1 MQKTPGGFR
10 LGKAFG
16 VEIRID
22 WSLLIIFF
30 LLAFNLGA
38 GVLPAWHPGWMP
50 AFTWMLAVV
59 ASILFFASVLAH
71 ELSHALVARRR
82 GLRMH
87 GITLFIFGGVAEMA
101 DEPRDAKTEFL
112 MAVGGPIASF
122 VLAFVFYQLYLFVG
136 RDTPTAVSGVLYY
149 FAFVN
154 LLLGAFNLVP
164 GFPLDGGRMLRA
176 ALWGWKKDL
185 RWATRVSAAIGGGFG
200 MALILLGVL
209 VFVQG
214 NFVTGMWYF
223 LIGMFLRNAAGM
235 SYQQLLVRDAIKG
248 ESVRRFMNPQIVT
261 VDPGITVARLVSDF
275 VYQSHHKAY
284 PVVQYDR
291 LMGIVSTDQ
300 IKTVPP
306 PEWDRRTVHE
316 IMLPCT
322 DDNTIGP
329 DTDVLNAWNR
339 MSRTGKSRLMVVE
352 NKKLLGMLALSDL
365 MKFLALKFDLE
376 RASG

>member
-1 MQKTPGGFR
+1 MFTRRFTLFKLFGFEVKLDLSWLVLGFLVAWSLAQGMFPSIVPGLARETYWLMGVA
-10 LGKAFG
+10 GAFG
-16 VEIRID
+16 
-22 WSLLIIFF
+22 LLFSIIF
-30 LLAFNLGA
+30 
-38 GVLPAWHPGWMP
+38 
-50 AFTWMLAVV
+50 
-59 ASILFFASVLAH
+59 H

-101 DEPRDAKTEFL
+101 EEPRDAKTEFL

-316 IMLPCT
+316 IMLPST
-322 DDNTIGP
+322 SDNTIGP

>member
-1 MQKTPGGFR
+1 MFTRRFTLFKLFGFEVKLDLSWLV
-10 LGKAFG
+10 LGFLVA
-16 VEIRID
+16 
-22 WSLLIIFF
+22 WSLAQGMFPSIVPGLTQETYWLMGVAGALG
-30 LLAFNLGA
+30 LLF
-38 GVLPAWHPGWMP
+38 
-50 AFTWMLAVV
+50 
-59 ASILFFASVLAH
+59 SIVFH

-122 VLAFVFYQLYLFVG
+122 VLAFVFYQIYLFVG
-136 RDTPTAVSGVLYY
+136 REPPTALGGVLYY
-149 FAFVN
+149 FAFIN

-200 MALILLGVL
+200 MALILLGVF

-248 ESVRRFMNPQIVT
+248 ETVRRFMNPEIVT

-300 IKTVPP
+300 IRTVPP
-306 PEWDRRTVHE
+306 AEWEGRTVHE
-316 IMLPCT
+316 IMAPPT
-322 DDNTIGP
+322 SDNTIGP

-339 MSRTGKSRLMVVE
+339 MSRTGKSRLMVVQ
-352 NKKLLGMLALSDL
+352 NKALLGMLSLSDL

-376 RASG
+376 RGSR

>member
-1 MQKTPGGFR
+1 MFTRRFTLFKLFGFEVKLDLSWLVLGFLVAWSLAQGMFPSIVPGLARETYWLMGVA
-10 LGKAFG
+10 GAFG
-16 VEIRID
+16 
-22 WSLLIIFF
+22 LLFSIIF
-30 LLAFNLGA
+30 
-38 GVLPAWHPGWMP
+38 
-50 AFTWMLAVV
+50 
-59 ASILFFASVLAH
+59 H

-261 VDPGITVARLVSDF
+261 VDPGITVARLVSDY

-316 IMLPCT
+316 IMLPST
-322 DDNTIGP
+322 SDNTIGP

>member
-1 MQKTPGGFR
+1 MFTRRFTLFKLFGFEVKLDLSWLVLGFLVAWSLAQGMFPSIVPGLARETYWLMGVA
-10 LGKAFG
+10 GAFG
-16 VEIRID
+16 
-22 WSLLIIFF
+22 LLFSIIF
-30 LLAFNLGA
+30 
-38 GVLPAWHPGWMP
+38 
-50 AFTWMLAVV
+50 
-59 ASILFFASVLAH
+59 H

-101 DEPRDAKTEFL
+101 EEPRDAKTEFL

-185 RWATRVSAAIGGGFG
+185 RWATRISAAIGGGFG

-316 IMLPCT
+316 IMLPST
-322 DDNTIGP
+322 SDNTIGP

>member
-1 MQKTPGGFR
+1 MFTRRFTLFKLFGFEVKLDLSWLVLGFLVAWSLAQGMFPSIVPGLARETYWLMGVA
-10 LGKAFG
+10 GAFG
-16 VEIRID
+16 
-22 WSLLIIFF
+22 LLFSIIF
-30 LLAFNLGA
+30 
-38 GVLPAWHPGWMP
+38 
-50 AFTWMLAVV
+50 
-59 ASILFFASVLAH
+59 H

-316 IMLPCT
+316 IMLPST
-322 DDNTIGP
+322 SDNTIGP

>member
-1 MQKTPGGFR
+1 MFTRRFTLFKLFGFEVKLDLSWLVLGFLVAWSLAKGMFPGIVPG
-10 LGKAFG
+10 LANQTYWLMGIAGAFG
-16 VEIRID
+16 
-22 WSLLIIFF
+22 LLF
-30 LLAFNLGA
+30 
-38 GVLPAWHPGWMP
+38 
-50 AFTWMLAVV
+50 
-59 ASILFFASVLAH
+59 SIVFH
-71 ELSHALVARRR
+71 EMSHALIARRY

-101 DEPRDAKTEFL
+101 EEPRDAKTEFW
-112 MAVGGPIASF
+112 MAIAGPISSF

-136 RDTPTAVSGVLYY
+136 REPPTAISSVLYY
-149 FAFVN
+149 FAFLN

-214 NFVTGMWYF
+214 NVVGGMWYF
-223 LIGMFLRNAAGM
+223 VIGLFLRNAAGM
-235 SYQQLLVRDAIKG
+235 SYQQVMVRDTIKG

-261 VDPGITVARLVSDF
+261 VDPAVSVAKLVSDY

-300 IKTVPP
+300 VKSVPQ
-306 PEWDRRTVHE
+306 PEWERHTVHE
-316 IMLPCT
+316 IMLPPT

-329 DTDVLNAWNR
+329 DAEVLDAWNR
-339 MSRTGKSRLMVVE
+339 MSRTGKSRLMVV
-352 NKKLLGMLALSDL
+352 KDKQLLGMLSLSDL
-365 MKFLALKFDLE
+365 MQYLALKFDLE
-376 RASG
+376 RGSR

>member
-1 MQKTPGGFR
+1 MFTRRFTLFKLFGFEVKLDLSWLV
-10 LGKAFG
+10 LGFLVA
-16 VEIRID
+16 
-22 WSLLIIFF
+22 WSLAQGMFPSIVPGLAQETYWLMGVAGALG
-30 LLAFNLGA
+30 LLF
-38 GVLPAWHPGWMP
+38 
-50 AFTWMLAVV
+50 
-59 ASILFFASVLAH
+59 SIVFH

-122 VLAFVFYQLYLFVG
+122 VLAFVFYQIYLFVG
-136 RDTPTAVSGVLYY
+136 REPPTALGGVLYY
-149 FAFVN
+149 FAFIN

-185 RWATRVSAAIGGGFG
+185 RWATRVSSSIGGGFG
-200 MALILLGVL
+200 MALILLGVF

-214 NFVTGMWYF
+214 NFVAGMWYF
-223 LIGMFLRNAAGM
+223 LIGLFLRNAAGM

-248 ESVRRFMNPQIVT
+248 ETVRRFMNPQIVT
-261 VDPGITVARLVSDF
+261 VDPGITVARLVSDY

-300 IKTVPP
+300 VKTVPP
-306 PEWDRRTVHE
+306 AEWEDRTVHE
-316 IMLPCT
+316 IMLPST
-322 DDNTIGP
+322 SDNTIGP
-329 DTDVLNAWNR
+329 DSDVLNAWNR
-339 MSRTGKSRLMVVE
+339 MSRTGKSRLMVVQ
-352 NKKLLGMLALSDL
+352 NKALLGMLSLSDL

-376 RASG
+376 RGSR

>member
-1 MQKTPGGFR
+1 MFTRRFTLFKLFGFEVKLDLSWLVLGFLVAWSLAQGMFPSIVPGLARETYWLMGVA
-10 LGKAFG
+10 GAFG
-16 VEIRID
+16 
-22 WSLLIIFF
+22 LLFSIIF
-30 LLAFNLGA
+30 
-38 GVLPAWHPGWMP
+38 
-50 AFTWMLAVV
+50 
-59 ASILFFASVLAH
+59 H

>member
-1 MQKTPGGFR
+1 MFTRRFTLFKLFGFEVKLDLSWLVLGFLVAWSLASGFFPGIVPG
-10 LGKAFG
+10 LAHATYWWMGIAGAFG
-16 VEIRID
+16 
-22 WSLLIIFF
+22 LLFSIIF
-30 LLAFNLGA
+30 
-38 GVLPAWHPGWMP
+38 
-50 AFTWMLAVV
+50 
-59 ASILFFASVLAH
+59 H
-71 ELSHALVARRR
+71 EMSHALIARRY

-101 DEPRDAKTEFL
+101 EEPRDAKTEFW
-112 MAVGGPIASF
+112 MAIAGPISSF

-136 RDTPTAVSGVLYY
+136 REPPTAISSVLYY
-149 FAFVN
+149 FAFLN
-154 LLLGAFNLVP
+154 FLLGAFNLVP

-200 MALILLGVL
+200 MALILLGVF

-214 NFVTGMWYF
+214 NFVGGMWYF
-223 LIGMFLRNAAGM
+223 VIGLFLRNAAGM
-235 SYQQLLVRDAIKG
+235 SYQQLMVRDAIKG

-261 VDPGITVARLVSDF
+261 VDPAISVAKLVSDY

-300 IKTVPP
+300 IKTVPQ
-306 PEWDRRTVHE
+306 PEWERHTVHE
-316 IMLPCT
+316 IMAPST

-329 DTDVLNAWNR
+329 DAEVLDAWNR
-339 MSRTGKSRLMVVE
+339 MSRTGKSRLMVV
-352 NKKLLGMLALSDL
+352 KDKQLLGMLSLSDL
-365 MKFLALKFDLE
+365 MQYLALKFDLE
-376 RASG
+376 RGSR

>member
-1 MQKTPGGFR
+1 MFTRRFTLFKLFGFEVKLDLSWLVLGFLVAWSLAQGMFPSIVPGLARETYWLMGVA
-10 LGKAFG
+10 GAFG
-16 VEIRID
+16 
-22 WSLLIIFF
+22 LLFSIIF
-30 LLAFNLGA
+30 
-38 GVLPAWHPGWMP
+38 
-50 AFTWMLAVV
+50 
-59 ASILFFASVLAH
+59 H

-200 MALILLGVL
+200 MALILLGVF

-316 IMLPCT
+316 IMLPST
-322 DDNTIGP
+322 SDNTIGP

>member
-1 MQKTPGGFR
+1 MFTRRFTLFKLFGFEVKLDLSWLVLGFLVAWSLAQGMFPSIVPGLARETYWLMGVA
-10 LGKAFG
+10 GAFG
-16 VEIRID
+16 
-22 WSLLIIFF
+22 LLFSIIF
-30 LLAFNLGA
+30 
-38 GVLPAWHPGWMP
+38 
-50 AFTWMLAVV
+50 
-59 ASILFFASVLAH
+59 H

-101 DEPRDAKTEFL
+101 EEPRDAKTEFL

-235 SYQQLLVRDAIKG
+235 SYQQLLVRDAVKG

-316 IMLPCT
+316 IMLPST
-322 DDNTIGP
+322 SDNTIGP